1 MSESAKAL
9 LVAAA
14 IGILILVGPLALL
27 AAGLVDA
34 GAMLAL
40 QAGALL
46 ALYVAAVVIRNRRE
60 GG

>member
-9 LVAAA
+9 LVAAG

-27 AAGLVDA
+27 AADLVDV